1 MANNK
6 ILSHNPEETVLIAAR
21 FARNLRAGDI
31 VFLKGDLGAGKTT
44 FTKGL
49 AQAFQVKKTEVNS
62 PTFIL
67 MNYYEGKLPIYHF
80 DFYRINQELELSTMD
95 LDEYIYGKGI
105 SVIEWP
111 ERLGEFAPKEFFEVC
126 LDHQSEH
133 QRMIGFSA
141 TGEGFKKRLKNMM
154 IRIKAI

>member
-6 ILSHNPEETVLIAAR
+6 IVSHNPEETILIAAR
-21 FARNLRAGDI
+21 FARNLKAGDI

-62 PTFIL
+62 PTFII

-80 DFYRINQELELSTMD
+80 DFYRLNNESEISTVDME
-95 LDEYIYGKGI
+95 EYFYGQGV

-111 ERLGEFAPKEFFEVC
+111 ERLGEFAPKEFFEAH
-126 LDHQSEH
+126 LEHESECK
-133 QRMIGFSA
+133 RTIGFSA
-141 TGEGFKKRLKNMM
+141 SGKDFKSRLNKMM
-154 IRIKAI
+154 PKIKI